1 MAIAP
6 KQLPFA
12 PRPIP
17 TELFSSWLLRVA
29 AANLALRELLAGLEA
44 RYGRML
50 TDAPI
55 DYSLPQAAI
64 VAANPPTCGA
74 TGLCS
79 LAVLPRGPRRY
90 SGPGSS
96 SAGSLSQPC
105 AASPFS
111 ERRST
116 LSTLQLAPGSL
127 RLMSVVYCRAARN
140 SRALG
145 WEHRWSDWLCSS
157 SNASLGRL
165 SGLPR
170 A

>member
-17 TELFSSWLLRVA
+17 TEWFSSWLLRVA
-29 AANLALRELLAGLEA
+29 AANLVSLRELLAGWEA

-64 VAANPPTCGA
+64 VALSRFCRVAPDDMRALDLRQRVPYLNPA
-74 TGLCS
+74 LLLRFQNADRLC
-79 LAVLPRGPRRY
+79 PRY
-90 SGPGSS
+90 SWHRVGYALCP
-96 SAGSLSQPC
+96 L
-105 AASPFS
+105 
-111 ERRST
+111 
-116 LSTLQLAPGSL
+116 
-127 RLMSVVYCRAARN
+127 YCRAARN

-145 WEHRWSDWLCSS
+145 LEHRWSDWLCSS

>member
-17 TELFSSWLLRVA
+17 TEWFSSWLLRVA
-29 AANLALRELLAGLEA
+29 AANLVSLRELLAGWEA

-64 VAANPPTCGA
+64 VALSRFCRVAPDDMRALDLRQRVPYLNPA
-74 TGLCS
+74 LLLRFQNADLLC
-79 LAVLPRGPRRY
+79 PRY
-90 SGPGSS
+90 S
-96 SAGSLSQPC
+96 LH
-105 AASPFS
+105 
-111 ERRST
+111 RV
-116 LSTLQLAPGSL
+116 SL

-170 A
+170 